1 MKEFLRVSI
10 ALATLAAFMDSAHAG
25 FLDPSPA
32 YPVPAPATYPV
43 KSAVPAP
50 VFDWTGFYVGINGG
64 GSWGRVPWSSDPD
77 ATSGTATTSSGLIGG
92 TIGYNAQNL
101 GPFVFGEE
109 FDFDW
114 RSINATIPAPFACS
128 AAGTLPT
135 ANCEFKS
142 DWLATARLR
151 FGYAVD
157 RFLPYVTAGVSM
169 ADITQGIA
177 GEALGSA
184 NSVSFNWTAG
194 AGLEF
199 VVSGPLTAK
208 LEYLY
213 VNHTNTGCNAECG
226 GVQSGGL
233 VHMGLNENIFR
244 VGLDYRL
251 WSR

>member
-1 MKEFLRVSI
+1 MKQFLRVGA
-10 ALATLAAFMDSAHAG
+10 ALAALAVIGSAHAG
-25 FLDPSPA
+25 FLDPAPA
-32 YPVPAPATYPV
+32 YPVPPAPAYPV
-43 KSAVPAP
+43 KSAPVTAP
-50 VFDWTGFYVGINGG
+50 VYDWTGFYVGINGG
-64 GSWGRVPWSSDPD
+64 ASWGRVPWLSDPD
-77 ATSGTATTSSGLIGG
+77 GVADTATTSSGLIGG
-92 TIGYNAQNL
+92 TIGYNARNL
-101 GPFVFGEE
+101 GRFVVGEE

-114 RSINATIPAPFACS
+114 RRINAAIPAPFTCS

-135 ANCEFKS
+135 TNCEFKS

-157 RFLPYVTAGVSM
+157 RFLPYVTAGASIGDV
-169 ADITQGIA
+169 TQGIA

-184 NSVSFNWTAG
+184 KSVSFNWTAG

-208 LEYLY
+208 LEYLH
-213 VNHTNTGCNAECG
+213 VNHTNTACNAECG

-244 VGLDYRL
+244 MGLNYRL